1 MSKERQMIEEKGSK
15 MKDLRF
21 YTQKVLYY
29 MQPLLVFAGVLAA
42 VLGFQTTMQLSP
54 DVSGLIILY
63 LITGYGLMFLY
74 RYVGKVPGGKWM
86 GLMSVGVLE
95 IVFLMRF
102 FVPVVKG
109 GQYVINSYLKQFIE
123 YTHIKVDLLSYIRSE
138 GSFTNEY
145 CTTLFFAAVGVA
157 LIAIISFSFYDK
169 RNVLPF
175 LLCTLPLLILPL
187 TVGNTLFY
195 RHTIAYLFAFVIV
208 IGTGIGRQKDD
219 WIQYRVSL
227 ILLVTVLCCVLVAV
241 ALVTPAKYEA
251 NEKKMLHTRIAAEE
265 LMDFPSG
272 NFSDWLKANFGVDA
286 IDYGTVGEKDKVEYN
301 GDTLLKIRSENG
313 LEGEIFLKGFVGE
326 KFVDN
331 QWKIFGKEDSIYVQ
345 NRKILEKKYNVNP
358 DNWEK
363 RLINQM
369 HQIAK
374 TGFLSPAEQMAYQE
388 NVSDRTMEIENV
400 GLGRGN
406 RVLPYYAAVDVD
418 YNEDGKV
425 DLMTGSSY
433 TVHYYSSLAKRL
445 IGTTD
450 YAYQDFRSSYF
461 PQQIN
466 AVDTSNLIP
475 QLTLE
480 KFRESIRMYYLDVP
494 EEYKTV
500 FQKFFDEYN
509 GGTPFYVK
517 DSDKYT
523 TEVPEG
529 YVLSDV
535 PMEEVLQNVQKF
547 LAKEASYSL
556 SPGETPEGE
565 DAITYFMTKSKKGY
579 CVHFASAATMLLRL
593 CGVPARYVEGV
604 KVTVPLATKDV
615 IEIKDSDAHAWVE
628 IYRDDIGWVP
638 MEVTPG
644 TGNVIGDNE
653 AVPTPTPE
661 SSSETPPSEKQAETA
676 ARQEAEGEA
685 VLEGEQTE
693 ETPDEEEEE
702 MEFDD
707 ISEDEETEDNSSSVK
722 EKSDESSKPNIVVIV
737 ILSIIIIVLL
747 LIGQM
752 ILRRAIFRKRLARL
766 DKRNRIIRLFLHL
779 RPLLRAYGVDY
790 RGQASEDYIR
800 LLSETVP
807 CELEKINTFVTELLK
822 AEFGGR
828 KLSTEEYKL
837 FAKAYRRIS
846 RSLLRKMS
854 LPKRILFRLIH
865 G

>member
-1 MSKERQMIEEKGSK
+1 

-21 YTQKVLYY
+21 YTKKILYY
-29 MQPLLVFAGVLAA
+29 MQPLLVFTGVCAA
-42 VLGFQTTMQLSP
+42 VLGFQTTMQLSLN
-54 DVSGLIILY
+54 VSGLLILY
-63 LITGYGLMFLY
+63 LITSYGLMFLY

-123 YTHIKVDLLSYIRSE
+123 YTHIKVDLLSYIQSG

-187 TVGNTLFY
+187 TVGNTIFY
-195 RHTIAYLFAFVIV
+195 RHTIAYLIAFVIV
-208 IGTGIGRQKDD
+208 IGTGLGRQKDE

-227 ILLVTVLCCVLVAV
+227 ILLVSVLCCVLVAV

-251 NEKKMLHTRIAAEE
+251 NEKKMLHAKIAAEE
-265 LMDFPSG
+265 LMDFSSG
-272 NFSDWLKANFGVDA
+272 DFSDWLKANFGVDA

-331 QWKIFGKEDSIYVQ
+331 QWQIFGKEDSNYVQ
-345 NRKILEKKYNVNP
+345 NRKNLEKKYNVNP

-363 RLINQM
+363 RLISQM
-369 HQIAK
+369 NQIAK

-388 NVSDRTMEIENV
+388 NVYDRTMEIENV

-406 RVLPYYAAVDVD
+406 RVLPYYAAVDVK

-445 IGTTD
+445 IGTRD
-450 YAYQDFRSSYF
+450 YAYQDFRSSYL

-466 AVDTSNLIP
+466 VIDTSNLIP
-475 QLTLE
+475 QFTLE
-480 KFRESIRMYYLDVP
+480 KFREFIRMYYLDVP

-547 LAKEASYSL
+547 LAKEASYTL
-556 SPGETPEGE
+556 SPGETPEEE

-638 MEVTPG
+638 IEATPG

-661 SSSETPPSEKQAETA
+661 GSSETSPSEKPAETA
-676 ARQEAEGEA
+676 APQETETAPPQEAEGEA

-693 ETPDEEEEE
+693 ETPDEEEE

-707 ISEDEETEDNSSSVK
+707 ISEDEDGETSDSGSVSFK
-722 EKSDESSKPNIVVIV
+722 TEESSKPIVAIMIIAGVLG
-737 ILSIIIIVLL
+737 ILLL

-752 ILRRAIFRKRLARL
+752 ILRRAIFRRRLARL

-807 CELEKINTFVTELLK
+807 CEPEKINTFVTELLK

-837 FAKAYRRIS
+837 FVKAYRRIS

>member
-1 MSKERQMIEEKGSK
+1 

-21 YTQKVLYY
+21 YTQKIIYY

-42 VLGFQTTMQLSP
+42 VLGFGTTMQLSLN
-54 DVSGLIILY
+54 VSSLIILY
-63 LITGYGLMFLY
+63 LIAGYGLMFLY
-74 RYVGKVPGGKWM
+74 HYVGKVPGGKWM

-123 YTHIKVDLLSYIRSE
+123 YTHIKVDLISYIRSE
-138 GSFTNEY
+138 GSFSNEY

-169 RNVLPF
+169 RNNLPF

-195 RHTIAYLFAFVIV
+195 SHTIAYLFVFVIV
-208 IGTGIGRQKDD
+208 IGTGLGRQQDE
-219 WIQYRVSL
+219 WIRYRVSL
-227 ILLVTVLCCVLVAV
+227 ILFVSVLCCVLVAI
-241 ALVTPAKYEA
+241 AFMTPAKYEA
-251 NEKKMLHTRIAAEE
+251 NEKKMLHAKIAAEE
-265 LMDFPSG
+265 LMDFSSG
-272 NFSDWLKANFGVDA
+272 DFSDWLKANFGVDA
-286 IDYGTVGEKDKVEYN
+286 IDYGTVGEKAKVEYN
-301 GDTLLKIRSENG
+301 GDTLLKIRSKNG
-313 LEGEIFLKGFVGE
+313 LTGEIFLKGFVGE

-331 QWKIFGKEDSIYVQ
+331 QWEIFGKEDYNYVQ
-345 NRKILEKKYNVNP
+345 NRKNLEKKYNVDP
-358 DNWEK
+358 DNWDK
-363 RLINQM
+363 RLITQM
-369 HQIAK
+369 HQMAK
-374 TGFLSPAEQMAYQE
+374 TGLLSPAEQMVYQE
-388 NVSDRTMEIENV
+388 NVYDITMEIDNV

-406 RVLPYYAAVDVD
+406 RVLPYYAAVDVK

-433 TVHYYSSLAKRL
+433 TVNYYSSLAKRL
-445 IGTTD
+445 IGTMD
-450 YAYQDFRSSYF
+450 YAYKDFCSSYL
-461 PQQIN
+461 PQQIKV
-466 AVDTSNLIP
+466 VDTSNLISSFS
-475 QLTLE
+475 LE
-480 KFRESIRMYYLDVP
+480 KFREFIRMYYLDVP

-509 GGTPFYVK
+509 GGTPFYVE
-517 DSDKYT
+517 DSGKYT

-547 LAKEASYSL
+547 LAKEASYTL

-604 KVTVPLATKDV
+604 KVTVPLTTKDV
-615 IEIKDSDAHAWVE
+615 IEVKDSDAHAWVE

-661 SSSETPPSEKQAETA
+661 GSSETPPSEKPAETA
-676 ARQEAEGEA
+676 APQETETAPPQEAEGEA

-693 ETPDEEEEE
+693 ETPEEEEE

-707 ISEDEETEDNSSSVK
+707 ISEDEETEDNSSSAT

-737 ILSIIIIVLL
+737 ILSIIVIILL

-752 ILRRAIFRKRLARL
+752 IVRRAIFRRRLARL

-779 RPLLRAYGVDY
+779 RPLFRAYGVDY

-807 CELEKINTFVTELLK
+807 CEPEKINTFVTELLK

-837 FAKAYRRIS
+837 FVKAYRRIS